1 MTFKQDY
8 MRGLDALHDYAPF
21 FYRIM
26 RFLGVPAENYGI
38 PTAQVSF
45 NPADKT
51 VLFEINPDLIKDM
64 SDEEVGFVIA
74 HEAYHVLLRHLSEL
88 QMVDDFPDNM
98 SLVYAHEAI
107 VNDTVKSI
115 LGLDH
120 PDMDL
125 VFGERFGADFSGF
138 STRQGYDWI
147 TQNQEQDEDSNSG
160 SDGEQSEN
168 NENSEDSS
176 DSTSGNGSGDSAE
189 GSSDTNSDNGSDS
202 DSANSD
208 ENDDQGKDNT
218 DETEGTDQD
227 GSGADNADSSEQDG
241 NGKPQYGV
249 CGGVQVPE
257 GSMQDFMN
265 AVADTLRDAVSDA
278 KNANESIDGD
288 LLTVLDDFGA
298 DTGVDITG
306 GYGIGSNT
314 GSMFVG
320 QMDDMNLD
328 WKTLVAEI
336 NPDIMSA
343 GGGPKYKDSWRA
355 PRRTM
360 MSVYPKVILPKSVRE
375 TGSDENGSD
384 VPTFILALD
393 MSYSIP
399 TRLIAGLANLADT
412 VPEKFV
418 KVMPVTWADYVK
430 DFDTNKKDIVPRGG
444 TNIDAVWEY
453 SQKVK
458 KKIGKEP
465 YVFVITDGGCSFG
478 DYSYS
483 RSGRS
488 QANANVVQKYWYW
501 GAIDAQSVN
510 SIKHNMNRE
519 VDKRKVY
526 KVEDFLV

>member
-74 HEAYHVLLRHLSEL
+74 HEAYHVLLRHLGEL
-88 QMVDDFPDNM
+88 LMVDDFPDNM

-107 VNDTVKSI
+107 VNDTVKNI

-147 TQNQEQDEDSNSG
+147 TQNQKQEDTDSEG
-160 SDGEQSEN
+160 DDEQSESG
-168 NENSEDSS
+168 ENTEGNTS
-176 DSTSGNGSGDSAE
+176 DSTSGKGSNTDSNTDSE
-189 GSSDTNSDNGSDS
+189 NTSDS
-202 DSANSD
+202 DSDNSD
-208 ENDDQGKDNT
+208 VKDEENADGNGSQDADN
-218 DETEGTDQD
+218 DADVNGSEGAD
-227 GSGADNADSSEQDG
+227 GSDTDDSEQDG

-249 CGGVQVPE
+249 CGGVNVPE
-257 GSMQDFMN
+257 GSMQDFMK
-265 AVADTLRDAVSDA
+265 AVADALQNTVADA
-278 KNANESIDGD
+278 KAENEAIDGD
-288 LLTVLDDFGA
+288 LLTVLDDFGTDA
-298 DTGVDITG
+298 GVDITG
-306 GYGIGSNT
+306 GYGITSNT

-360 MSVYPKVILPKSVRE
+360 MSVYPKVILPKNVRE
-375 TGSDENGSD
+375 TGSDNNGSE

-393 MSYSIP
+393 MSVSIP

-418 KVMPVTWADYVK
+418 KVMPITWSDDVK
-430 DFDTNKKDIVPRGG
+430 VFDTKKKEIISRGG
-444 TNIDAVWEY
+444 TNIGAVWDY

-458 KKIGKEP
+458 KQIGKEP
-465 YVFVITDGGCSFG
+465 YVFVITDGECSFNNF
-478 DYSYS
+478 Y
-483 RSGRS
+483 RSTWES
-488 QANANVVQKYWYW
+488 KNAPIVQKNWYW
-501 GAIDAQSVN
+501 GAIDNASVG
-510 SIKHNMNRE
+510 SIKHYMGRE
-519 VDKRKVY
+519 VDPNKVY
-526 KVEDFLV
+526 KVDDFLV

>member
-26 RFLGVPAENYGI
+26 RFLGVPAENYSI

-64 SDEEVGFVIA
+64 SDEEVGFVVA
-74 HEAYHVLLRHLSEL
+74 HEAYHVLLRHLNEL

-107 VNDTVKSI
+107 VNDTVKNI

-147 TQNQEQDEDSNSG
+147 TQNQEQDENVNSG
-160 SDGEQSEN
+160 SDDEQSEN

-176 DSTSGNGSGDSAE
+176 DNTSGNGSGDSAE
-189 GSSDTNSDNGSDS
+189 GSSDTNSDSDSDS

-208 ENDDQGKDNT
+208 ENGDQGENNT
-218 DETEGTDQD
+218 EETDQD
-227 GSGADNADSSEQDG
+227 GSDTDNADSSEQDG

-257 GSMQDFMN
+257 GYMQDFMKV
-265 AVADTLRDAVSDA
+265 VADALQDTVADA
-278 KNANESIDGD
+278 KDANESIDGD

-375 TGSDENGSD
+375 TGSENNGSE

-393 MSYSIP
+393 MSVSIP
-399 TRLIAGLANLADT
+399 THLIAGLANLADT

-418 KVMPVTWADYVK
+418 KVMPITWADEVK
-430 DFDTNKKDIVPRGG
+430 VFDTKKKEIVRRGG
-444 TNIDAVWEY
+444 TNIGAVWDY

-458 KKIGKEP
+458 KQIGKEP
-465 YVFVITDGGCSFG
+465 YVFVITDGQCSFN
-478 DYSYS
+478 DFYYSTWDD
-483 RSGRS
+483 R
-488 QANANVVQKYWYW
+488 NAPIVQKNWYW
-501 GAIDAQSVN
+501 GAIDDPSVK
-510 SIKHNMNRE
+510 SIKHYMRRE
-519 VDKRKVY
+519 VDPNKVY